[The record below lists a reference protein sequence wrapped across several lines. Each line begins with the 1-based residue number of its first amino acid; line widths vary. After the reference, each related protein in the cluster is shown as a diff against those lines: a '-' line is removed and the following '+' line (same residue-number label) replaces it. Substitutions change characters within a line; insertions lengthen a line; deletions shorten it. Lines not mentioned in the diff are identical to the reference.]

1 MRTEF
6 RSFQILWRI
15 PAGSDVILL
24 NMNDTDLE
32 LLVND
37 PSQLGKLLEEAPETI
52 VARTA
57 EPIPTPDGRWLRVY
71 TLADG
76 SVQSYSDESPNQAFT
91 GNLQFQIVKPRP

>member
-1 MRTEF
+1 MLRESAPF
-6 RSFQILWRI
+6 N
-15 PAGSDVILL
+15 PAQ
-24 NMNDTDLE
+24 NDNLKSLRNVE

-76 SVQSYSDESPNQAFT
+76 SVQSYSGEFPNQAFT
-91 GNLQFQIVKPRP
+91 GNLQIQIVKPRP